1 MIGIKLFLL
10 FSVFCFL
17 SGCSGFK
24 ETTRGF
30 LGVSTKILEDNREGA
45 MKKDF
50 NADLPTIHQKIKDI
64 LKIEGVYV
72 YRDDLSTNLIALYV
86 SDADTTPVGIFLTEV
101 DKNNTRIEVA
111 SPSTYG
117 KEVIADII
125 FGTLDGTR
133 KPKDEKGKTDA
144 KKPGLWGK

>member
-1 MIGIKLFLL
+1 MRIVRLCFLF
-10 FSVFCFL
+10 FIFCFL

-64 LKIEGVYV
+64 LKIEGAYV
-72 YRDDLSTNLIALYV
+72 YRDDLSANLIALYL
-86 SDADTTPVGIFLTEV
+86 SDTDTTPVGIFLTEV
-101 DKNNTRIEVA
+101 DKNSTRIEVA

-133 KPKDEKGKTDA
+133 KPRGEKGKADA